1 MDQLTLN
8 LKQKMSDKLAFTP
21 DPPEGYEV
29 LAPSGKYLGDLF
41 KLEDGCFYFF
51 PNFTGGCA
59 GWWMRQ
65 IADKLDELN
74 KPWEEYIN
82 ETLKP

>member
-1 MDQLTLN
+1 
-8 LKQKMSDKLAFTP
+8 MSSLVFDTTEP
-21 DPPEGYEV
+21 NEV
-29 LAPSGKYLGDLF
+29 GVTAPNGKYIGCMF
-41 KLEDGCFYFF
+41 PLEDGYYYFF
-51 PNFTGGCA
+51 PNSTSGAWA

-74 KPWEEYIN
+74 KPWEDHIN